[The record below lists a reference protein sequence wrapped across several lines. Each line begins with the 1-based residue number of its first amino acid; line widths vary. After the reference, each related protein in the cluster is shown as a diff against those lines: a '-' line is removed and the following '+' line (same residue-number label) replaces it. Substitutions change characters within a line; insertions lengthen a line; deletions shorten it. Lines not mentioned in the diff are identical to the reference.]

1 MSVCGIHYYC
11 GGGGGGGGLTA
22 GPSELRPPLW
32 YFRWSC
38 PQLQALIYV
47 QHGEATSGG
56 LKPDWASALASI
68 KVLRNGTM
76 STSSLPV
83 TSASLSGGPGP
94 GSGHCTRTWS
104 IVRFSPRESM
114 QRACHSRASQIIY
127 YWFSRHEVGGTGMA
141 ERESQSQD
149 LFSAEWEGK
158 GRKTTGR
165 KQTEG
170 QSFVRSWYLNRQR
183 KVRPGTRLRG
193 TGNLRALPSDNSLH
207 QREKHLHTGPSS
219 APVLAP
225 QRGVRHTSSLGRLA
239 PELLEG
245 RKRTFDP
252 NWVGRSF
259 GQSGYQIIVGY
270 FNR

>member
-11 GGGGGGGGLTA
+11 GGGVLTA

-56 LKPDWASALASI
+56 LKPDWASTLAPI

-76 STSSLPV
+76 STSSLPF

-94 GSGHCTRTWS
+94 RSGHCTRTWS
-104 IVRFSPRESM
+104 IVWFSLRESM

-127 YWFSRHEVGGTGMA
+127 YWFSRHEVGGTVMA

-149 LFSAEWEGK
+149 LFSAEWQGK

-170 QSFVRSWYLNRQR
+170 QSFVQSWYLNRQM

-193 TGNLRALPSDNSLH
+193 TGNLRALPRDNSLH
-207 QREKHLHTGPSS
+207 QREKHPHAGPSPVS
-219 APVLAP
+219 VLAL

-239 PELLEG
+239 PKLLEG

-252 NWVGRSF
+252 NCAGCSL
-259 GQSGYQIIVGY
+259 GQSGVKYAV
-270 FNR
+270 F

>member
-11 GGGGGGGGLTA
+11 GGGVLTA

-56 LKPDWASALASI
+56 LKPDWASTLAPI

-76 STSSLPV
+76 STSSLPF

-94 GSGHCTRTWS
+94 RSGHCTRTWS
-104 IVRFSPRESM
+104 IVWFSPRESM

-127 YWFSRHEVGGTGMA
+127 YWFSRHEVGGTVMA

-149 LFSAEWEGK
+149 LFSAEWQGK

-170 QSFVRSWYLNRQR
+170 QSFVQSWYLNRQM
-183 KVRPGTRLRG
+183 KVAWHWQP
-193 TGNLRALPSDNSLH
+193 
-207 QREKHLHTGPSS
+207 QSS
-219 APVLAP
+219 ASRQLSAP
-225 QRGVRHTSSLGRLA
+225 EGETSSRRPLTGVGFSAAARGEAHELSGEASAQIAGGEKTDIRSKLCGVQLRSIWMLYFSRL
-239 PELLEG
+239 L
-245 RKRTFDP
+245 
-252 NWVGRSF
+252 
-259 GQSGYQIIVGY
+259 
-270 FNR
+270 